1 MPITSRRIDP
11 CGTNCADVG
20 ADALLLVGRA
30 LRGEIDRAAAVGI
43 DEHRGQSLRQ
53 QRLAVLQ
60 LLGGEPAAGVRVH
73 VDEARRDV
81 AIAGIDHGLRRGVA
95 ERSHGAN
102 AIAGDADVGAIP
114 GIAGAVEHA
123 AVADQDVELL
133 RRLRGRRNRDARAQR
148 ACAGVRNEPECT
160 ELRIARMSTYS

>member
-20 ADALLLVGRA
+20 ADALLLVGGA

-43 DEHRGQSLRQ
+43 DEHRGEALRE

-60 LLGGEPAAGVRVH
+60 LLGRQPAAGVRVH

-81 AIAGIDHGLRRGVA
+81 AIAGVDHASSPWRCRASPSRGCDRR
-95 ERSHGAN
+95 
-102 AIAGDADVGAIP
+102 
-114 GIAGAVEHA
+114 
-123 AVADQDVELL
+123 
-133 RRLRGRRNRDARAQR
+133 
-148 ACAGVRNEPECT
+148 
-160 ELRIARMSTYS
+160 